1 MSFVLLS
8 KSRRKE
14 RISDTSDACKVGV
27 NRLGSRGE
35 ILSSRAVFT
44 ESLLR
49 RFVDLSSEGSG
60 GVEDEGDMLPYGR
73 ERRDRELDGV
83 LYGVSV
89 GEGRVYGASSSMTFS
104 CTVGTV
110 AGQCCVD
117 QSYRRTV
124 IMAGWQPD
132 LVECG

>member
-35 ILSSRAVFT
+35 IFSSRAVLI

-60 GVEDEGDMLPYGR
+60 GVEDDGDMLPYGR
-73 ERRDRELDGV
+73 ERPDRELEGV

-89 GEGRVYGASSSMTFS
+89 GEGRVYDTSSSMTIS
-104 CTVGTV
+104 CTAGTV
-110 AGQCCVD
+110 A
-117 QSYRRTV
+117 SRTFV
-124 IMAGWQPD
+124 WQ
-132 LVECG
+132 